1 MSVITFAQKEQ
12 VTLKEMEYNDSV
24 EVKESK
30 PSSQATGLSVSTD
43 DLKELR
49 NLDWDLMLSAF
60 ESNDPDQEIEVS
72 VEFKEKGT
80 KSKTKTSKAISV
92 AVTGKTAELDTLKK
106 RLQKLT
112 AKMVVSVEKWNK

>member
-1 MSVITFAQKEQ
+1 MKFKIKAVFSEQ
-12 VTLKEMEYNDSV
+12 NLILL
-24 EVKESK
+24 ES
-30 PSSQATGLSVSTD
+30 S